1 MKCGLRH
8 GVEPAAAE
16 SADCEWGAC
25 FLSDIGVPEESPRS
39 SQQDR
44 PHPDNPQDI
53 SDKPCLP
60 SLHNPSRVFNPIQLA
75 EVLCSTFWSSQTS
88 LTAFARKSLCRRH
101 ACHANGDSTSPLWP
115 VPHPRW
121 RWTAAARLN
130 PRRRRRRR
138 FLHVRHQLLHIV
150 IASLN
155 WETLGFCS
163 EPCPRAVLG
172 STINVQQHEII
183 EHLEDMLDHFLN
195 MGSFGT
201 NDLGRTGEK
210 FQSVIHTL
218 EELPQCRRLQD
229 LEACAM
235 QLHSSFNFYA
245 THFGNQTTCDDD
257 GDPTHSCAFD
267 QSHATVPSQFAAAKP
282 VQASRVKWDNPPSFD
297 AAEFLGP
304 IT

>member
-245 THFGNQTTCDDD
+245 THFGNQTT
-257 GDPTHSCAFD
+257 
-267 QSHATVPSQFAAAKP
+267 
-282 VQASRVKWDNPPSFD
+282 
-297 AAEFLGP
+297 
-304 IT
+304 